1 MLTEKETLQRA
12 KLYLLKLKMG
22 IDPITDKPVDE
33 TTLHN
38 ERLLKCFTYICSAL
52 DKQIAA
58 MDQASVKPE
67 RKTGTS
73 YHRKPPFAITEEQ
86 KQQIQ
91 LSGQDCLSSELTQA
105 INDAVDD
112 KSRRKLLVKNIN
124 GWLEDQGY
132 MKKITDQQG
141 KEHRDIGERAAEIG
155 LTSKTGMGAYGEYP
169 IVMFSEQAQQ
179 FVLEHIEEIVAF
191 AEKEEG

>member
-67 RKTGTS
+67 RKKKKKKN
-73 YHRKPPFAITEEQ
+73 RKPPFAITEEQ
-86 KQQIQ
+86 KQQVQ
-91 LSGQDCLSSELTQA
+91 LPGQHCLSSELTQA

-112 KSRRKLLVKNIN
+112 KNRRKLLVKNIN
-124 GWLEDQGY
+124 GWLEEQGY
-132 MKKITDQQG
+132 VKKITDTQG